1 VVGEEEVLEPSAMA
15 SGSAAGSVGAALVTE
30 SGGPEYENVN
40 AEEDAVVAE
49 EGDEEERGGIFS

>member
-1 VVGEEEVLEPSAMA
+1 
-15 SGSAAGSVGAALVTE
+15 VTE
-30 SGGPEYENVN
+30 SGGPEYESVN